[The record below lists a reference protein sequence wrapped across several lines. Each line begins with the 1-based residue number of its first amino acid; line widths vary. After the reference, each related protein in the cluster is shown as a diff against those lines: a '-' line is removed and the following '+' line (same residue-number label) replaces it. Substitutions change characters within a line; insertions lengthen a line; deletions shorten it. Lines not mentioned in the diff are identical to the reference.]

1 MADDQTNE
9 RYDDVDALLGDLD
22 DDEEE
27 SYASDASDV
36 AASGVGSILGS
47 SSLSNLETISAEAN
61 ATELTNGE
69 LSSGPAV
76 SLADSADLDRGTLAT
91 SVDDRDK
98 DKDKGDD
105 KDDDAPA
112 FPRPLDAVDNI
123 DQNSVR
129 RIAPIASATSIA
141 PISVPNMGSV
151 PAIGKFTRVSSREKI
166 DPLNKTPDTE
176 PSLPPVTPLRPDADK
191 LDKADKIDVKADKLD
206 VKADKLDAKAEKVD
220 AKSERDDKGDVDA
233 DDKTDDVRTS
243 SPKRPPVPPKMP
255 SMPSAARVLRE
266 NEVVYTQEALND
278 ILPGGKNDDGRDL
291 AYKFNDNNWYANVFN
306 EDYLRTL
313 PRSLPRQTMREVR
326 FIIDKLGIQRGARVL
341 DLCCGAGRH
350 TVELAA
356 KGFDMVG
363 VDLSMFLLKRA
374 LDTATKKKLSI
385 KFVHGDMRKLTFRS
399 IFDAVFN
406 VQTSFG
412 YFDDLTN
419 FKVLQSIYA
428 SLKPGGIFLIET
440 VNRDF
445 IMDDM
450 PLRLFW
456 MGDGCKVLEE
466 SNVESL
472 SGVLKVKRS
481 IVLDD
486 NSKPPYE
493 QTMSIR
499 LYSTTEMRQLL
510 SRAGFNVLELVG
522 DFSLPDP
529 RHFGAYSPHNI
540 FIAEKPI

>member
-61 ATELTNGE
+61 ATELTHVE

-112 FPRPLDAVDNI
+112 FSRPLDAVDNI

-151 PAIGKFTRVSSREKI
+151 PAIGKFTRVSSKEKI

-191 LDKADKIDVKADKLD
+191 ADKADKVDAKTE
-206 VKADKLDAKAEKVD
+206 KLDAKAEKLD
-220 AKSERDDKGDVDA
+220 AKTERDDKADVDA

-356 KGFDMVG
+356 KGYDMVG

>member
-61 ATELTNGE
+61 ATELTHVE

-112 FPRPLDAVDNI
+112 FSRPLDAVDNI

-191 LDKADKIDVKADKLD
+191 ADKADKVDAKTE
-206 VKADKLDAKAEKVD
+206 KLDAKAEKLD
-220 AKSERDDKGDVDA
+220 AKTERDDKADVDA

-356 KGFDMVG
+356 KGYDMVG

>member
-69 LSSGPAV
+69 LSSDLAM
-76 SLADSADLDRGTLAT
+76 SLADPSDLDRGT
-91 SVDDRDK
+91 SVDDRDRDK

-191 LDKADKIDVKADKLD
+191 ADKVEKLEVKSEKVDVKA
-206 VKADKLDAKAEKVD
+206 
-220 AKSERDDKGDVDA
+220 ERDDKGDVDA

-278 ILPGGKNDDGRDL
+278 ILPGGK
-291 AYKFNDNNWYANVFN
+291 
-306 EDYLRTL
+306 T
-313 PRSLPRQTMREVR
+313 T
-326 FIIDKLGIQRGARVL
+326 
-341 DLCCGAGRH
+341 
-350 TVELAA
+350 TAA
-356 KGFDMVG
+356 
-363 VDLSMFLLKRA
+363 
-374 LDTATKKKLSI
+374 T
-385 KFVHGDMRKLTFRS
+385 
-399 IFDAVFN
+399 
-406 VQTSFG
+406 
-412 YFDDLTN
+412 
-419 FKVLQSIYA
+419 
-428 SLKPGGIFLIET
+428 
-440 VNRDF
+440 
-445 IMDDM
+445 
-450 PLRLFW
+450 
-456 MGDGCKVLEE
+456 
-466 SNVESL
+466 
-472 SGVLKVKRS
+472 
-481 IVLDD
+481 
-486 NSKPPYE
+486 
-493 QTMSIR
+493 
-499 LYSTTEMRQLL
+499 
-510 SRAGFNVLELVG
+510 
-522 DFSLPDP
+522 
-529 RHFGAYSPHNI
+529 
-540 FIAEKPI
+540 

>member
-69 LSSGPAV
+69 LSSDLAM
-76 SLADSADLDRGTLAT
+76 SLADSSDLDRGTLAT
-91 SVDDRDK
+91 SVDDRDRDK

-191 LDKADKIDVKADKLD
+191 ADKVEKLEVKSEKVEVKSEKVDVKA
-206 VKADKLDAKAEKVD
+206 
-220 AKSERDDKGDVDA
+220 ERDDKGDVDA

-350 TVELAA
+350 TVELSA
-356 KGFDMVG
+356 KGYDMVG

>member
-61 ATELTNGE
+61 ATELTHVE

-76 SLADSADLDRGTLAT
+76 SLADSSDLDRGTLAT

-112 FPRPLDAVDNI
+112 FSRPLDAVDNI

-191 LDKADKIDVKADKLD
+191 ADKADKVDAKTEKLD
-206 VKADKLDAKAEKVD
+206 VKAEKVD
-220 AKSERDDKGDVDA
+220 VKAERDDKADVDA

-306 EDYLRTL
+306 DDYLRTL

-356 KGFDMVG
+356 KGYDMVG

>member
-69 LSSGPAV
+69 LSSDLAM
-76 SLADSADLDRGTLAT
+76 SLADPSDLDRGTLAT
-91 SVDDRDK
+91 SVDDRDRDK

-191 LDKADKIDVKADKLD
+191 ADKVEKLEVKSEKVDVKAEKLD
-206 VKADKLDAKAEKVD
+206 VKA
-220 AKSERDDKGDVDA
+220 ERDDKGDVDA

-350 TVELAA
+350 TVELSA
-356 KGFDMVG
+356 KGYDMVG

>member
-61 ATELTNGE
+61 ATELTHVE

-112 FPRPLDAVDNI
+112 FSRPLDAVDNI

-151 PAIGKFTRVSSREKI
+151 PAIGKFTRVSSKEKI

-191 LDKADKIDVKADKLD
+191 LDKADKVDVKTDKLD
-206 VKADKLDAKAEKVD
+206 AKTEKLDAKAE
-220 AKSERDDKGDVDA
+220 RDDKADVDA

-306 EDYLRTL
+306 DDYLRTL

-356 KGFDMVG
+356 KGYDMVG

>member
-61 ATELTNGE
+61 ATELTHVE

-112 FPRPLDAVDNI
+112 FSRPLDAVDNI

-191 LDKADKIDVKADKLD
+191 ADKADKVDAKTEKLD
-206 VKADKLDAKAEKVD
+206 VKAEKVD
-220 AKSERDDKGDVDA
+220 VKAERDDKADVDA

-306 EDYLRTL
+306 DDYLRTL

-356 KGFDMVG
+356 KGYDMVG

>member
-61 ATELTNGE
+61 ATELTHVE
-69 LSSGPAV
+69 LSSGPDV
-76 SLADSADLDRGTLAT
+76 SLADSSDLDRGTLAT

-105 KDDDAPA
+105 KDDEAPA
-112 FPRPLDAVDNI
+112 FSRPLDAVDNI

-151 PAIGKFTRVSSREKI
+151 PAIGKFTRVSSKEKI

-191 LDKADKIDVKADKLD
+191 ADKADKVDAKTE
-206 VKADKLDAKAEKVD
+206 KLDAKAEKLD
-220 AKSERDDKGDVDA
+220 AKTERDDKADVDA

-356 KGFDMVG
+356 KGYDMVG

>member
-61 ATELTNGE
+61 ATELTHVE
-69 LSSGPAV
+69 LSSGPAA

-91 SVDDRDK
+91 SVDARDK

-112 FPRPLDAVDNI
+112 FSRPLDAVDNI

-191 LDKADKIDVKADKLD
+191 ADKVEKLD
-206 VKADKLDAKAEKVD
+206 VKSEKLEVKAEKVD
-220 AKSERDDKGDVDA
+220 VKAERDDKGDVDA

-350 TVELAA
+350 TVELSA
-356 KGFDMVG
+356 KGYDMVG

>member
-69 LSSGPAV
+69 LSSDLAM
-76 SLADSADLDRGTLAT
+76 SLADPSDLNRGTLAT
-91 SVDDRDK
+91 SVDDRDRDK

-191 LDKADKIDVKADKLD
+191 ADKVEKLEVKSEKVDVKA
-206 VKADKLDAKAEKVD
+206 
-220 AKSERDDKGDVDA
+220 ERDDKGDVDA

-243 SPKRPPVPPKMP
+243 SPKRPLVPPKMP

-350 TVELAA
+350 TVELSA
-356 KGFDMVG
+356 KGYDMVG

>member
-9 RYDDVDALLGDLD
+9 RYDDVDALLGDLEN
-22 DDEEE
+22 DEDEA
-27 SYASDASDV
+27 YTSDTGDV
-36 AASGVGSILGS
+36 AASGVGSILGL

-61 ATELTNGE
+61 AFELANAE
-69 LSSGPAV
+69 HSST
-76 SLADSADLDRGTLAT
+76 SCADSGSPSNLDDARAIPPSAESTPK
-91 SVDDRDK
+91 S
-98 DKDKGDD
+98 
-105 KDDDAPA
+105 DDDDTPKTPDIA
-112 FPRPLDAVDNI
+112 DNV

-129 RIAPIASATSIA
+129 PIAPIASATSIA
-141 PISVPNMGSV
+141 PISGSNMSSV
-151 PAIGKFTRVSSREKI
+151 PAIGKFTRSSSKEKI
-166 DPLNKTPDTE
+166 DPLTKSPSDELKTE
-176 PSLPPVTPLRPDADK
+176 PALSPVAPIKTDT
-191 LDKADKIDVKADKLD
+191 
-206 VKADKLDAKAEKVD
+206 AEKNDDD
-220 AKSERDDKGDVDA
+220 ASPKSDTPTKHDAEEKTSDDG
-233 DDKTDDVRTS
+233 RLG
-243 SPKRPPVPPKMP
+243 SPKRPPIPPKMP
-255 SMPSAARVLRE
+255 NAPATARVLRD
-266 NEVVYTQEALND
+266 NEIAYTQESLND
-278 ILPGGKNDDGRDL
+278 LLPGGKNDDGRDL
-291 AYKFNDNNWYANVFN
+291 AYPFNDNNWYASVFN

-313 PRSLPRQTMREVR
+313 PRSLPRQTAREVR
-326 FIIDKLGIQRGARVL
+326 FIIEKLGIQRGARVL

-356 KGFDMVG
+356 KGYDMVG

-374 LDTATKKKLSI
+374 LETATKKKLSI

-412 YFDDLTN
+412 YFDDLSN

-440 VNRDF
+440 LNRDF

-486 NSKPPYE
+486 NFKPPYE

-510 SRAGFNVLELVG
+510 SRVGFEVLELVG
-522 DFSLPDP
+522 DYSLPDP
-529 RHFGAYSPHNI
+529 RHFGAYSMYNI

>member
-69 LSSGPAV
+69 LSSDLAM
-76 SLADSADLDRGTLAT
+76 SLADSSDLDRGTLAT
-91 SVDDRDK
+91 SVDDRDRDK

-191 LDKADKIDVKADKLD
+191 ADKVDVKTE
-206 VKADKLDAKAEKVD
+206 KLDAKAEKLD
-220 AKSERDDKGDVDA
+220 AKTERDDKADVDA

-356 KGFDMVG
+356 KGYDMVG

>member
-61 ATELTNGE
+61 ATELTHVE

-112 FPRPLDAVDNI
+112 FSRPLDAVDNI

-151 PAIGKFTRVSSREKI
+151 PAIGKFTRVSSKEKI

-191 LDKADKIDVKADKLD
+191 ADKADKVDAKTE
-206 VKADKLDAKAEKVD
+206 KLDAKAEKLD
-220 AKSERDDKGDVDA
+220 AKTERDDKADVDA

-306 EDYLRTL
+306 DDYLRTL

-356 KGFDMVG
+356 KGYDMVG

>member
-61 ATELTNGE
+61 ATELTHVE

-112 FPRPLDAVDNI
+112 FSRPLDAVDNI

-191 LDKADKIDVKADKLD
+191 ADKADKVDAKTDKLD
-206 VKADKLDAKAEKVD
+206 AKTDKLDAKA
-220 AKSERDDKGDVDA
+220 ERDDKGDVDA

-350 TVELAA
+350 TVELSA
-356 KGFDMVG
+356 KGYDMVG

>member
-61 ATELTNGE
+61 ATELTHVE

-112 FPRPLDAVDNI
+112 FSRPLDAVDNI

-151 PAIGKFTRVSSREKI
+151 PAIGKFTRVSSKEKI

-191 LDKADKIDVKADKLD
+191 ADKVDVKTE
-206 VKADKLDAKAEKVD
+206 KLDAKAEKLD
-220 AKSERDDKGDVDA
+220 AKTERDDKADVDA

-306 EDYLRTL
+306 DDYLRTL

-350 TVELAA
+350 TVELSA
-356 KGFDMVG
+356 KGYDMVG

>member
-61 ATELTNGE
+61 ATELTHVE

-76 SLADSADLDRGTLAT
+76 SLADSSDLDRGTLAT

-112 FPRPLDAVDNI
+112 FSRPLDAVDNI

-191 LDKADKIDVKADKLD
+191 ADKADKVDAKTE
-206 VKADKLDAKAEKVD
+206 KLDAKAEKLD
-220 AKSERDDKGDVDA
+220 AKTERDDKADVDA

-306 EDYLRTL
+306 DDYLRTL

-356 KGFDMVG
+356 KGYDMVG

>member
-69 LSSGPAV
+69 LSSDLAM
-76 SLADSADLDRGTLAT
+76 SLADSSDLDRGTLAT
-91 SVDDRDK
+91 SVDDRDRDK

-191 LDKADKIDVKADKLD
+191 ADKVEKLEVKSEKVDVKAEKLD
-206 VKADKLDAKAEKVD
+206 VKA
-220 AKSERDDKGDVDA
+220 ERDDKGDVDV

-350 TVELAA
+350 TVELSA
-356 KGFDMVG
+356 KGYDMVG

>member
-61 ATELTNGE
+61 ATELTHVE
-69 LSSGPAV
+69 LSSGPDV
-76 SLADSADLDRGTLAT
+76 SLADSSDLDRGTLAT

-98 DKDKGDD
+98 DMDKGDD
-105 KDDDAPA
+105 KDDEAPA
-112 FPRPLDAVDNI
+112 FSRPLDAVDNI

-151 PAIGKFTRVSSREKI
+151 PAIGKFTRVSSKEKI

-191 LDKADKIDVKADKLD
+191 ADKADKVDAKTE
-206 VKADKLDAKAEKVD
+206 KLDAKAEKLD
-220 AKSERDDKGDVDA
+220 AKTERDDKADVDA

-306 EDYLRTL
+306 DDYLRTL

-356 KGFDMVG
+356 KGYDMVG

>member
-69 LSSGPAV
+69 LSSDLAM
-76 SLADSADLDRGTLAT
+76 SLADSSDLDRGTLAT
-91 SVDDRDK
+91 SVDDRDRDK

-191 LDKADKIDVKADKLD
+191 ADKVEKLEVKSEKVDVKA
-206 VKADKLDAKAEKVD
+206 
-220 AKSERDDKGDVDA
+220 ERDDKGDVDA

-350 TVELAA
+350 TVELSA
-356 KGFDMVG
+356 KGYDMVG

-374 LDTATKKKLSI
+374 LDTATKKNLSI

>member
-69 LSSGPAV
+69 LSSDLAM
-76 SLADSADLDRGTLAT
+76 SLADPSDLDRGT
-91 SVDDRDK
+91 SVDDRDRDK

-191 LDKADKIDVKADKLD
+191 ADKADKVEKLD
-206 VKADKLDAKAEKVD
+206 VKAEKVDVKAEKLDVK
-220 AKSERDDKGDVDA
+220 AERDDKGDVDV

-350 TVELAA
+350 TVELSA
-356 KGFDMVG
+356 KGYDMVG